1 MNAEKTSVAPNVD
14 HAEIAKFEAV
24 ASRWWDLEGEF
35 KPLHRINPLRLGYI
49 AERSGGLFG
58 KKVLDVGC
66 GGGIL
71 AESMAREGATV
82 TGLDM
87 GAEPLQV
94 ARLHALESGIQ
105 VDYVQETVEEHAAKH
120 PQQYDVVTCMEML
133 EHVPD
138 PQSVVHA
145 CARLVKPG
153 GQVFFSTINRN
164 GKAWLMAVFGAEYV
178 MKMVPK
184 GTHDVKKFIKPAE
197 LLGWV
202 DQTTLKEQHIIGL
215 HYNPLTNTF
224 KLAPGLMLTICCIP
238 PPNRT
243 EVSTSAY
250 DDCAASSRV
259 IISSDEEISTRSNFH
274 FFFCFID
281 FFSRPYATWT
291 CGLLPFRNLNLTSKS
306 TLVLKR
312 FLTKILTI

>member
-94 ARLHALESGIQ
+94 AKLHALESGIQ

-164 GKAWLMAVFGAEYV
+164 GKAWLMAVVGAEYV

-197 LLGWV
+197 LLSWV
-202 DQTTLKEQHIIGL
+202 DQTTLKRAAYHRSALQSADQH
-215 HYNPLTNTF
+215 F
-224 KLAPGLMLTICCIP
+224 KLAPGVDVNYMLHT
-238 PPNRT
+238 T
-243 EVSTSAY
+243 AKQ
-250 DDCAASSRV
+250 D
-259 IISSDEEISTRSNFH
+259 
-274 FFFCFID
+274 
-281 FFSRPYATWT
+281 
-291 CGLLPFRNLNLTSKS
+291 
-306 TLVLKR
+306 
-312 FLTKILTI
+312 

>member
-164 GKAWLMAVFGAEYV
+164 GKAWLMAVVGAEYV

-197 LLGWV
+197 LLGW
-202 DQTTLKEQHIIGL
+202 
-215 HYNPLTNTF
+215 
-224 KLAPGLMLTICCIP
+224 
-238 PPNRT
+238 
-243 EVSTSAY
+243 
-250 DDCAASSRV
+250 
-259 IISSDEEISTRSNFH
+259 
-274 FFFCFID
+274 
-281 FFSRPYATWT
+281 
-291 CGLLPFRNLNLTSKS
+291 
-306 TLVLKR
+306 
-312 FLTKILTI
+312 

>member
-138 PQSVVHA
+138 PQSVVHMRA
-145 CARLVKPG
+145 VSEAR
-153 GQVFFSTINRN
+153 R
-164 GKAWLMAVFGAEYV
+164 
-178 MKMVPK
+178 
-184 GTHDVKKFIKPAE
+184 
-197 LLGWV
+197 
-202 DQTTLKEQHIIGL
+202 
-215 HYNPLTNTF
+215 
-224 KLAPGLMLTICCIP
+224 PGLLLHHQPQRQGLADGGSRGGICHEDGAQ
-238 PPNRT
+238 RH
-243 EVSTSAY
+243 S
-250 DDCAASSRV
+250 
-259 IISSDEEISTRSNFH
+259 
-274 FFFCFID
+274 
-281 FFSRPYATWT
+281 
-291 CGLLPFRNLNLTSKS
+291 
-306 TLVLKR
+306 
-312 FLTKILTI
+312 